1 MNSGSTYITGSC
13 IIRQNRVYLN
23 GSLLWEADSALE
35 LPEFLRAG
43 YDRFSGQYPKFHKM
57 DALSKLGWLAA
68 EVLLKDTDIHL
79 LSPEQTGMVLSNRSS
94 SLDTDLRYYAT
105 VKDFASPALFVYTLP
120 NIVMGEI
127 SIRHGFKGENTFFVS
142 DVFDTT
148 LMSTYPAQL
157 LAETPLQACICGWV
171 EVMEQQYEAVLFL
184 VENKQRNNAIPLT
197 GAALSSLYQQKN
209 S

>member
-1 MNSGSTYITGSC
+1 MNDT
-13 IIRQNRVYLN
+13 
-23 GSLLWEADSALE
+23 LLWEAEQGLE
-35 LPEFLRAG
+35 LPDFLRAG

-68 EVLLKDTDIHL
+68 EVLLKDTRVNTL
-79 LSPEQTGMVLSNRSS
+79 PPEQVGMVLSNRSS

-105 VKDFASPALFVYTLP
+105 VKEFASPALFVYTLP

-127 SIRHGFKGENTFFVS
+127 AIRHGFKGENTFFVS
-142 DVFDTT
+142 AAFDTV

-171 EVMEQQYEAVLFL
+171 EVMEQQYEVALFL
-184 VENKQRNNAIPLT
+184 VENKQSDTAQPLT
-197 GAALSSLYQQKN
+197 AAALSSLYQQTN

>member
-1 MNSGSTYITGSC
+1 MNSESAYITGSC
-13 IIRQNRVYLN
+13 IIRHNKVYLN
-23 GSLLWEADSALE
+23 GALLWEAEQGLE
-35 LPEFLRAG
+35 LPDFLRAG

-68 EVLLKDTDIHL
+68 EILLKDTTVTTL
-79 LSPEQTGMVLSNRSS
+79 PPEQVGMVLSNRSS

-105 VKDFASPALFVYTLP
+105 VKEFASPALFVYTLP

-127 SIRHGFKGENTFFVS
+127 AIRHGFKGENTFFVS
-142 DVFDTT
+142 DTFDTA

-157 LAETPLQACICGWV
+157 LAETPLKACICGWV
-171 EVMEQQYEAVLFL
+171 EVMEQQYEVALYL
-184 VENKQRNNAIPLT
+184 VENKPKEKAQPLT
-197 GAALSSLYQQKN
+197 AAALSSLYQQTN

>member
-1 MNSGSTYITGSC
+1 MNSESAYITGNC
-13 IIRQNRVYLN
+13 IIRHNKVYLN
-23 GSLLWEADSALE
+23 GALLWEAEQELE
-35 LPEFLRAG
+35 LPDFLRAG

-68 EVLLKDTDIHL
+68 EILLKDTRVTTL
-79 LSPEQTGMVLSNRSS
+79 PPEQVGMVLSNRSS

-105 VKDFASPALFVYTLP
+105 VKEFASPALFVYTLP

-127 SIRHGFKGENTFFVS
+127 AIRHGFKGENTFFVS
-142 DVFDTT
+142 DTFDTA
-148 LMSTYPAQL
+148 LMSTYPALL

-171 EVMEQQYEAVLFL
+171 EVMEQQYEVVLFL
-184 VENKQRNNAIPLT
+184 VENKQNDQAQPLT
-197 GAALSSLYQQKN
+197 AAALSSLYQQTN